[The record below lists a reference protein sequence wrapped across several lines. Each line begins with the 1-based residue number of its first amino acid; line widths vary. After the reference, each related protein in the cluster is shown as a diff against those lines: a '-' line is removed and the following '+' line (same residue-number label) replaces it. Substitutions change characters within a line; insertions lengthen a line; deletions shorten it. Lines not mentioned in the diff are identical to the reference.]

1 MEGGLIPSGKA
12 LSHSGNGTNVQLE
25 PLGRVAWRQA
35 VTPSPHC
42 ARWNMVKEMGFVA
55 KAPPLLILAKR
66 LIFKANEHTC
76 SRPATSTDMKF
87 ETKPG
92 LQLQHKEGILLP
104 SSTPPPPDRA
114 SEREREGDRANKPAN
129 QPCAC
134 QT

>member
-1 MEGGLIPSGKA
+1 M
-12 LSHSGNGTNVQLE
+12 QLE

-42 ARWNMVKEMGFVA
+42 ARWNTAKEMGIVV
-55 KAPPLLILAKR
+55 LLILATW

-76 SRPATSTDMKF
+76 PRSATSTDMKF

-104 SSTPPPPDRA
+104 SSTPPHLLPRI
-114 SEREREGDRANKPAN
+114 E
-129 QPCAC
+129 
-134 QT
+134 